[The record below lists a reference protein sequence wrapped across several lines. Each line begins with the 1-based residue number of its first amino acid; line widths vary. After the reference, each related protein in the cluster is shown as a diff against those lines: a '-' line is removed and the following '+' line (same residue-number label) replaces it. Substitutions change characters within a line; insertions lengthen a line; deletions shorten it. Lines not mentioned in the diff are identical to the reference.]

1 MEAGK
6 PLKHFNQ
13 IFSSFP
19 PCCAVERE
27 ALVTNGEGD

>member
-6 PLKHFNQ
+6 QLKHFNQ
-13 IFSSFP
+13 ISSSFP

-27 ALVTNGEGD
+27 TLVANGEGD